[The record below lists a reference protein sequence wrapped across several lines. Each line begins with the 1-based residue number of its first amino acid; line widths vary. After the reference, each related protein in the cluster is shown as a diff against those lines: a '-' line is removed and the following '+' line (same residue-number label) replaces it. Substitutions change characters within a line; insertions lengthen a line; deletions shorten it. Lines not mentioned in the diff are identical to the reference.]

1 MGSGKHKFHIAV
13 PKRRSVHTHRH
24 EPRDC
29 QRRDSQKIT
38 SETIKGPVGD
48 SLLLDLGASQ
58 KENLCD
64 MATETIA
71 VTGILV
77 VCSVVILIGD
87 AAVSGIL
94 AILTNITFKK
104 AFLKGLLVLLLPPLF
119 MLYGALIGRERAQV
133 EEVEIRFENLPES
146 FDGYRLVHISDIH
159 ARSYAKRQKSL
170 ERAIE
175 TINGLNPDLIAF
187 TGDLITLDASEIGPV
202 KHILQSMKATDGIAA
217 VVGNHDYGIYS
228 NQTDKRA
235 KGKILS
241 EVISEER
248 SMGWSVLMDDCLTIN
263 RGPDSV
269 AIVGVQNTSPSRHFP
284 SKGNL
289 WQASKGTEGMF
300 RILLTHDPMHWEAEV
315 IGKDYP
321 LTLSGH
327 THAMQLSLL
336 GWSPSRYLFK
346 QHRGLYSKG
355 NQYLYVNIGLGE
367 TIIPVRIGARPEIT
381 LITLRKG

>member
-1 MGSGKHKFHIAV
+1 
-13 PKRRSVHTHRH
+13 
-24 EPRDC
+24 
-29 QRRDSQKIT
+29 
-38 SETIKGPVGD
+38 
-48 SLLLDLGASQ
+48 
-58 KENLCD
+58 

-104 AFLKGLLVLLLPPLF
+104 AFLKGLLLLLLPPLF
-119 MLYGALIGRERAQV
+119 MLYGALIGRERTQV
-133 EEVEIRFENLPES
+133 KEVELRFENLPES

-336 GWSPSRYLFK
+336 GWSPSRYIFK